1 MAYSKKTASKKQG
14 AKKAV
19 SNNKKYSTV
28 KGGKCK
34 TRK

>member
-1 MAYSKKTASKKQG
+1 MAYGKKTATKKKG

-19 SNNKKYSTV
+19 SNDKKYSTV